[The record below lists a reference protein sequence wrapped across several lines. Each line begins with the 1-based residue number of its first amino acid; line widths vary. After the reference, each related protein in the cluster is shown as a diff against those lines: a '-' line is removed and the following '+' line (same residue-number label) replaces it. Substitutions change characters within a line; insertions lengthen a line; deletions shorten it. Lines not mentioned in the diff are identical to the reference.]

1 MKLALTDIPRPWFT
15 SPADDEIVLEGTTY
29 GVYLVTL
36 NKVTVGSVHLFANAG
51 GWMPYD
57 TDGELIPDIASN
69 DPARAALHVLDR
81 HHADQKAGV

>member
-1 MKLALTDIPRPWFT
+1 MKLTLTDIPRPWFT
-15 SPADDEIVLEGTTY
+15 SPAADEIALEGTTY

-36 NKVTVGSVHLFANAG
+36 NKVTVGSVHTFGGPWFAYTA
-51 GWMPYD
+51 
-57 TDGELIPDIASN
+57 DGERIPDIASN